1 MEPEGVVDVLRRLLR
16 SLVPAGLVV
25 DLLSVPPPEQVEIA
39 GEVVGELDNDAFF
52 AHALP
57 AAAGLDALA
66 DDGLLV
72 PEHEERFP
80 IYVHY
85 PTGADLVG
93 DVTQRED
100 TRMPPSLARRVRRHP
115 GPCRIR
121 DSCLVRRFRALP

>member
-1 MEPEGVVDVLRRLLR
+1 MDVLRRLLR
-16 SLVPAGLVV
+16 SLAPAGLVV
-25 DLLSVPPPEQVEIA
+25 DLLSVPPPEQVEIG

-52 AHALP
+52 ARALP

-72 PEHEERFP
+72 LEHEERFP

-85 PTGADLVG
+85 PTGADLIE
-93 DVTQRED
+93 DVALREH
-100 TRMPPSLARRVRRHP
+100 TRMPRSVARRLRSHA

-121 DSCLVRRFRALP
+121 DHCLVRRFRALP